1 MEQLNLEDID
11 VGLPSTSIDN
21 ESGDDN
27 LLGVFDSDISVVSI
41 SPMGSPL
48 PVDEPR
54 RVSFAPTVRV
64 YPSQLNDIDEKWWY
78 SRDELMQFREAA
90 RRMASYFW
98 SFTSS
103 RQENGPM
110 LALGAETRGLEGKF
124 CYERQKRKFW
134 SKRYIVGASQRKWP
148 AKRIADAAVQLD
160 KWASDL
166 ALEEGKRDY
175 ERAYDEDTAV
185 SGESEE
191 LTAKAKRCHSEVEDN
206 DKERSVRPKAR

>member
-11 VGLPSTSIDN
+11 DGLSSTAIDK
-21 ESGDDN
+21 ESCDN
-27 LLGVFDSDISVVSI
+27 NIFDSDISVISL

-64 YPSQLNDIDEKWWY
+64 YPSQLSDIDETWWY
-78 SRDELMQFREAA
+78 SREELMQFREGA

-98 SFTSS
+98 GFTSD
-103 RQENGPM
+103 RQENSPM

-124 CYERQKRKFW
+124 CYERQRRKFW
-134 SKRYIVGASQRKWP
+134 SKRYIVGASKRKWP

-160 KWASDL
+160 KWASEL
-166 ALEEGKRDY
+166 AHEEGKRDY
-175 ERAYDEDTAV
+175 ERAYEENDV
-185 SGESEE
+185 SIEE
-191 LTAKAKRCHSEVEDN
+191 THDAAADKKRCQTQGKDN
-206 DKERSVRPKAR
+206 ERSVRQKVRGNII